1 MTKTLFCI
9 AAIMICLLESPF
21 FAFSQSG
28 AADSALLRPFADALE
43 VWEYKDYSR
52 AASAVEG
59 AMQLCARK
67 DWWPSWFEYCQEGVN
82 VAAYHSRNDE
92 RLRFI
97 DTYDAMLARRRAEL
111 GPLFSAY
118 QNKTRLNRATWHYR
132 TGDVQNA
139 ARQFSGLAA
148 DIRDM
153 PARTR
158 KDTTTLQLAAGFLAL
173 ICSDQGN
180 YDEAI
185 TWQEYVL
192 GLKQKITTEHYRP
205 WVHLDYSNLATSY
218 RHKKMPE
225 KAEECYRK
233 ALADLNYSFSFN
245 PKNAALFP
253 NALSIYQNIA
263 QFKLEQNEPD
273 SAIFYLN
280 YALDKG
286 YANKD
291 DLKARTCTILA
302 EAWQRKGN
310 DRKAQDYF
318 EQSLAFNRS
327 VLGDRHYETA
337 LSWKKKGDLEA
348 GQHRYEKSLGYYQ
361 TALACLSPGL
371 DTKNLSANPSLAG
384 IYAKRP
390 LLEIL
395 DAKSD
400 AWRGMAL
407 QHPERIQYAE
417 AALNTGGLAI
427 ALMDSIRLGFSSETD
442 KIRLTELAYPLFER
456 SIAAALQLVQTAPDK
471 AAYYRNLAWTLAEKN
486 KALTLQ
492 ENLRLSAALEARLP
506 TDIRLRRSKLRNE
519 IAGFEKQVYS
529 METNSEAGKEAVLQ
543 DLKNQLFESRQDYN
557 DLLEEVRA
565 AQPEWFRSIY
575 ASNPGDWKQVAE
587 SLSRNA
593 ALLEYFAGDQTIYV
607 FALTRKG
614 LDIRQIQDCSEVA
627 RQVSLLRRMLTHKE
641 ERLRDD
647 YADRFRHSAKT
658 LYDLLLN
665 PSLQTLPPGTNEL
678 VVVPDGIL
686 GNLPFELLL
695 TGNEG
700 PDFKDLP
707 YLLRQ
712 YDIRYLAS
720 ANMLLPV
727 ARPKAEPGRLGWAGF
742 APGYNASASP
752 GSAPVVYA
760 SRMQPMC
767 SGNEDLPGARAEVRA
782 VARLTHGSVFS
793 GDTATEAYFKEIA
806 YRYAVLHLA
815 MHGCLDTANALFSRL
830 LFSPDGKGGNEDNC
844 LYVNEIYAMRLHADL
859 VVLSACNTGDGILL
873 RGEGAQ
879 TLGRAFAYAGVTAT
893 AQSLWPAD
901 DESTRQ
907 IMASF
912 YKYMQQGRP
921 KSVALRLA
929 KLDWLAQADGAGA
942 DPFFWADFV
951 VYGEDAPVRF
961 PSAPWLPLAGLLTI
975 VLVLLAAIFRE
986 K

>member
-9 AAIMICLLESPF
+9 AATLICLLESPF

-43 VWEYKDYSR
+43 VWEYKDFR
-52 AASAVEG
+52 QAASAVEG
-59 AMQLCARK
+59 ALQLCARK
-67 DWWPSWFEYCQEGVN
+67 GWWQSWFEYCQEGVN

-97 DTYDAMLARRRAEL
+97 DTFDAMLTRRRAEL
-111 GPLFSAY
+111 GPLFSEY

-148 DIRDM
+148 DIRTM
-153 PARTR
+153 PVRTR

-245 PKNAALFP
+245 QKNPALFP

-263 QFKLEQNEPD
+263 RFKLERNEPD

-318 EQSLAFNRS
+318 EKSLAFNRS

-348 GQHRYEKSLGYYQ
+348 GQHHYEKALGYYQ

-371 DTKNLSANPSLAG
+371 DTKNWSANPSLTG
-384 IYAKRP
+384 VYAKRP

-400 AWRGMAL
+400 AWRRMAL

-417 AALNTGGLAI
+417 ATLNTGELAI
-427 ALMDSIRLGFSSETD
+427 ALIDSIRLGFSSETD

-456 SIAAALQLVQTAPDK
+456 SIAAALQLAQTDPGK
-471 AAYYRNLAWTLAEKN
+471 AAYYRNRAWTLAEKN

-492 ENLRLSAALEARLP
+492 ENLRLSAALEAGLP
-506 TDIRLRRSKLRNE
+506 TDIRLRRSKLRGD
-519 IAGFEKQVYS
+519 IAAFEKQLYDI
-529 METNSEAGKEAVLQ
+529 ETKHEAGKESVLQ
-543 DLKNQLFESRQDYN
+543 ELKNQLFESRHAYD
-557 DLLEEVRA
+557 DLLKEIRA

-575 ASNPGDWKQVAE
+575 AAIPA
-587 SLSRNA
+587 
-593 ALLEYFAGDQTIYV
+593 
-607 FALTRKG
+607 
-614 LDIRQIQDCSEVA
+614 
-627 RQVSLLRRMLTHKE
+627 
-641 ERLRDD
+641 
-647 YADRFRHSAKT
+647 
-658 LYDLLLN
+658 
-665 PSLQTLPPGTNEL
+665 
-678 VVVPDGIL
+678 
-686 GNLPFELLL
+686 
-695 TGNEG
+695 
-700 PDFKDLP
+700 
-707 YLLRQ
+707 
-712 YDIRYLAS
+712 
-720 ANMLLPV
+720 
-727 ARPKAEPGRLGWAGF
+727 
-742 APGYNASASP
+742 
-752 GSAPVVYA
+752 
-760 SRMQPMC
+760 
-767 SGNEDLPGARAEVRA
+767 
-782 VARLTHGSVFS
+782 
-793 GDTATEAYFKEIA
+793 
-806 YRYAVLHLA
+806 
-815 MHGCLDTANALFSRL
+815 
-830 LFSPDGKGGNEDNC
+830 
-844 LYVNEIYAMRLHADL
+844 
-859 VVLSACNTGDGILL
+859 TGD
-873 RGEGAQ
+873 R
-879 TLGRAFAYAGVTAT
+879 
-893 AQSLWPAD
+893 
-901 DESTRQ
+901 
-907 IMASF
+907 
-912 YKYMQQGRP
+912 
-921 KSVALRLA
+921 
-929 KLDWLAQADGAGA
+929 
-942 DPFFWADFV
+942 
-951 VYGEDAPVRF
+951 
-961 PSAPWLPLAGLLTI
+961 
-975 VLVLLAAIFRE
+975 
-986 K
+986 